1 MKIAVILGTRPE
13 IVKMSPVVRSC
24 LERSVDFSI
33 IHTGQHYSYEM
44 DRIFFCELE
53 LPDATYNL
61 EVGSGTHGAQTARML
76 TGLEQILLE
85 DPHDVVLVQGD
96 TNTVLAGALA
106 AAKLGVPLGHVEA
119 GLRSYD
125 RSMPEEINR
134 VVADHLSDFL
144 FAPTEM
150 AAHNLRKEGRPD
162 SGIFVTGNTVVD
174 AVLQNISLA
183 AEDESIFSRL
193 GIEKGEYILVTAHR
207 QENVDRQEN
216 LSDILKGIEL
226 VGNEFG
232 VTVLYPIHPRTKKM
246 IERFNLR
253 IPDNL
258 RLLEPLGYFEFLL
271 LEASAQLVL
280 TDSGGIQEECCIL
293 KTPCVTMRK
302 NTERPETVVAG
313 GNILAGTDPEAIL
326 SAARTMVLRPRT
338 WENPFGDG
346 RSGDRIV
353 RHLKEIIDPTKRR
366 IHYC

>member
-1 MKIAVILGTRPE
+1 MRIAIILGTRPE
-13 IVKMSPVVRSC
+13 IVKMSPVIHSC
-24 LERSVDFSI
+24 LARSVDFSI

-44 DRIFFCELE
+44 DRIFFFELK
-53 LPDATYNL
+53 LPDAAYNL
-61 EVGSGTHGAQTARML
+61 EVGSGTHAAQTARML

-96 TNTVLAGALA
+96 TNTVLAGALV

-134 VVADHLSDFL
+134 VVADHLSDLL
-144 FAPTEM
+144 FAPTET
-150 AAHNLRKEGRPD
+150 AASNLRKEGRPD
-162 SGIFVTGNTVVD
+162 PAIFVTGNTVVD
-174 AVLQNISLA
+174 AVLQNLSLA
-183 AEDESIFSRL
+183 AGDETIFSRL
-193 GIEKGEYILVTAHR
+193 GVEKGGYILVTAHR
-207 QENVDRQEN
+207 QENVDRREN
-216 LSDILKGIEL
+216 LAGILKGIEH
-226 VGNEFG
+226 VANDFG
-232 VTVLYPIHPRTKKM
+232 VPVLYPIHPRTRKM

-253 IPDNL
+253 VPDNL
-258 RLLEPLGYFEFLL
+258 HLIEPLGYFDFLL

-280 TDSGGIQEECCIL
+280 TDSGGVQEECCIL

-302 NTERPETVVAG
+302 NTERPETVAAG

-326 SAARTMVLRPRT
+326 SAARAMVLRPRT

-353 RHLKEIIDPTKRR
+353 RHLQEKFA
-366 IHYC
+366 